1 VLRTRASA
9 ERALLA
15 RLSSLLEETR
25 HALLVAALAR
35 VNDLGTVERALEAF
49 GSSSAALVPA
59 AEEGLVTISD
69 GNLTF
74 SHGLVRSTIAY
85 GALRSDRRSAHAALA
100 GALPSDTAQEAFAWH
115 QALAAPSPDEE
126 VASALEEAAVRAR
139 DRGALVSSARAYEL
153 SARLTPAA
161 TTRAQRLVQ
170 AAEVASLAGHVYAA
184 IEHLEAAVPDLEDPI
199 ERARCER
206 LLGRVL
212 ARSGSAARARDT
224 LLVAAERCEADDPAQ
239 AAAVLAEAVIP
250 ALRAGEPVKAREIG
264 RRALALAEDRGG
276 GPELSAAVM
285 LGIALVFTG
294 AFREGRQLIL
304 RADGLAGPAHA
315 LVPGRQL
322 RAYLG
327 AALRLAGE
335 HVQAGRVL
343 TELADEARAE
353 GAVGTLAYTLVR
365 LGDVDLDAGRWA
377 TARALLAEAV
387 RLARE
392 TGQGADRGLAAGGL
406 AWLGAAQGRD
416 RECRERAADAIS
428 LADRLGIGS
437 KLNRAAHALGL
448 LALGRG
454 EFDEAASHLSELRR
468 LQNEQGW
475 CHAAVQPHVA
485 ADLIEALGRAG
496 RFDDARRELAS
507 FEEEAKR
514 AGRPSSLA
522 ALARCRGLLEQ
533 GDDALSRFEEALT
546 FTEEDTG
553 PFERARAQLAYGE
566 FLAGAG
572 RVVEGAGALHSAFD
586 RFAPLGAGPWEA
598 QTREAL
604 SRLGQEIPERDAGPA
619 ARLTERELQV
629 ALAVASHESPDD
641 AAARLLLTVPTVEYN
656 LASALAKLGLS
667 SPAELAKAL
676 GDDSVATAAG

>member
-1 VLRTRASA
+1 
-9 ERALLA
+9 
-15 RLSSLLEETR
+15 
-25 HALLVAALAR
+25 
-35 VNDLGTVERALEAF
+35 
-49 GSSSAALVPA
+49 
-59 AEEGLVTISD
+59 
-69 GNLTF
+69 
-74 SHGLVRSTIAY
+74 
-85 GALRSDRRSAHAALA
+85 
-100 GALPSDTAQEAFAWH
+100 
-115 QALAAPSPDEE
+115 
-126 VASALEEAAVRAR
+126 
-139 DRGALVSSARAYEL
+139 
-153 SARLTPAA
+153 
-161 TTRAQRLVQ
+161 
-170 AAEVASLAGHVYAA
+170 
-184 IEHLEAAVPDLEDPI
+184 
-199 ERARCER
+199 
-206 LLGRVL
+206 
-212 ARSGSAARARDT
+212 
-224 LLVAAERCEADDPAQ
+224 
-239 AAAVLAEAVIP
+239 
-250 ALRAGEPVKAREIG
+250 
-264 RRALALAEDRGG
+264 
-276 GPELSAAVM
+276 
-285 LGIALVFTG
+285 
-294 AFREGRQLIL
+294 
-304 RADGLAGPAHA
+304 
-315 LVPGRQL
+315 
-322 RAYLG
+322 
-327 AALRLAGE
+327 
-335 HVQAGRVL
+335 
-343 TELADEARAE
+343 
-353 GAVGTLAYTLVR
+353 
-365 LGDVDLDAGRWA
+365 VDLDAGRWA

-522 ALARCRGLLEQ
+522 ALARCRGLLEE

-572 RVVEGAGALHSAFD
+572 RAVEAAGALHSAFD